1 MLMGKKL
8 TDKQIKEDRTSK
20 IMSTVAQR
28 ASYYRA
34 NPHRFCSDYLFPDTP
49 NFLKTFQKILVWAMI
64 HSDSFCFIACRGIGK
79 TFLVAL
85 FSVIKCIL
93 YPGTK
98 IVVSSATFKQS
109 KELVGKITDDFMHRS
124 AMLRS
129 EIERTSTGQNDC
141 GVWFKNG
148 SFLVCRVANENARGA
163 RCNVLIIDESRLVSK
178 NIIDDIFVPMLNA
191 PRSPGYLS
199 NPEYSYLAEVGQKL
213 FLSSAWYKQS
223 ELYSML
229 KGYTINMLK
238 DDSKFF
244 ACDLPY
250 QLSIAS
256 NIMMRETIENVMADP
271 DFNDISFMMEYE
283 GKFYGSGEDSLFK
296 LDVLENRRNLKTS
309 FRSLEYYRNTNTKP
323 PMKQAGEKRILSV
336 DIALLASRKHN
347 NDASC
352 FIINQLLPNGEMDY
366 ISNIVYIDTAEGLV
380 TDELGIMIMRYFY
393 QYDCDYLSLDA
404 NGVGQSCLDFC
415 FADRYDA
422 IYGCTYPAIQTV
434 NSEDLNERCKIK
446 NAPKVIYA
454 IKANAKSNNDM
465 ALALRAGF
473 QNGNINLLISE
484 NNIEDE
490 LSNVI
495 KGYNKLSIP
504 QQVREK
510 IPYLQTT
517 FLIEELIN
525 LEHDIVNGLVKVK
538 EKSGMRKDRYSSLE
552 YNYFVAQEL
561 TRKLKP
567 KKNNFDI
574 TKMVGV
580 SKRPKKWGFYN

>member
-1 MLMGKKL
+1 
-8 TDKQIKEDRTSK
+8 
-20 IMSTVAQR
+20 
-28 ASYYRA
+28 
-34 NPHRFCSDYLFPDTP
+34 
-49 NFLKTFQKILVWAMI
+49 
-64 HSDSFCFIACRGIGK
+64 
-79 TFLVAL
+79 
-85 FSVIKCIL
+85 
-93 YPGTK
+93 
-98 IVVSSATFKQS
+98 
-109 KELVGKITDDFMHRS
+109 
-124 AMLRS
+124 
-129 EIERTSTGQNDC
+129 
-141 GVWFKNG
+141 
-148 SFLVCRVANENARGA
+148 
-163 RCNVLIIDESRLVSK
+163 
-178 NIIDDIFVPMLNA
+178 MLNA

-199 NPEYSYLAEVGQKL
+199 KPEYAHLAEVGQKL

-238 DDSKFF
+238 DNSRFF

-415 FADRYDA
+415 FADRYDT

-561 TRKLKP
+561 ARKLKP

>member
-1 MLMGKKL
+1 
-8 TDKQIKEDRTSK
+8 
-20 IMSTVAQR
+20 
-28 ASYYRA
+28 
-34 NPHRFCSDYLFPDTP
+34 
-49 NFLKTFQKILVWAMI
+49 
-64 HSDSFCFIACRGIGK
+64 
-79 TFLVAL
+79 
-85 FSVIKCIL
+85 
-93 YPGTK
+93 
-98 IVVSSATFKQS
+98 
-109 KELVGKITDDFMHRS
+109 
-124 AMLRS
+124 
-129 EIERTSTGQNDC
+129 
-141 GVWFKNG
+141 
-148 SFLVCRVANENARGA
+148 
-163 RCNVLIIDESRLVSK
+163 
-178 NIIDDIFVPMLNA
+178 MLNA

-199 NPEYSYLAEVGQKL
+199 KPEYAHLAEVGQKL

-323 PMKQAGEKRILSV
+323 PMKQVGEKRILSV

-561 TRKLKP
+561 ARKLKP

>member
-1 MLMGKKL
+1 MGKKL

-20 IMSTVAQR
+20 IMNTVAQR

-49 NFLKTFQKILVWAMI
+49 NFLKTFQKILIWAMI

-163 RCNVLIIDESRLVSK
+163 RCNVLIIDESRLVPK
-178 NIIDDIFVPMLNA
+178 HIIDDIFVPMLNA

-199 NPEYSYLAEVGQKL
+199 KPEYSHLAEVGQKL

-238 DDSKFF
+238 DDSRFF

-296 LDVLENRRNLKTS
+296 LDVLENRRNIKTS

-336 DIALLASRKHN
+336 DIALLASRRHN

-366 ISNIVYIDTAEGLV
+366 ISNIVYIDTSEGLV

-393 QYDCDYLSLDA
+393 QYDCDFLSIDA

-415 FADRYDA
+415 FSDRYDA

-434 NSEDLNERCKIK
+434 NSDELNERCKIK

-490 LSNVI
+490 LSNII

-561 TRKLKP
+561 ARKLKP
-567 KKNNFDI
+567 KNNNTQNLVNLLPI
-574 TKMVGV
+574 KQGY
-580 SKRPKKWGFYN
+580 RNR